1 MDLSVVVVT
10 WNAKKFVDENFG
22 SILADLRGIS
32 AEVIAVDNA
41 STDGTADMI
50 AERFP
55 EVNLTRST
63 KNLGFSNAN
72 IVAIRKSTGKYVCLV
87 NPDVRVLPG
96 CFSKLM
102 SYLEK
107 NPKVGVAGPKTFN
120 ADGTLQRSCMR
131 APSVWISFCR
141 AFALD
146 KTPLGRTP
154 LFGGISMADFDHDK
168 TREVDVLNGAFLMI
182 RRTAMDQVGLIDERF
197 FMYGDDLDW
206 CVRFGKAGWLVMFYP
221 EAEIVHY
228 GGGVTAKAPLY
239 FYVEMHKANLQYFQK
254 HHSWLAQRGFL
265 AALLLHD
272 SIRYVGFSALSL
284 LGKRWRE
291 RVGWKA
297 QRSKACIQWVLNLK
311 EQSLDATPPARSN
324 VAPTS

>member
-1 MDLSVVVVT
+1 MDLSVIVVT

-22 SILADLRGIS
+22 SILADLQGIS

-41 STDGTADMI
+41 STDGTPDMI

-55 EVNLTRST
+55 QVDLTRSP

-72 IVAIRKSTGKYVCLV
+72 IVAIKKSTGKFVCLV

-102 SYLEK
+102 AYLEK
-107 NPKVGVAGPKTFN
+107 NPKVGVVGPKTFN

-154 LFGGISMADFDHDK
+154 LFGGISMVDFGHDK

-182 RRTAMDQVGLIDERF
+182 RRTAMDKVGLIDERF

-206 CVRFGKAGWLVMFYP
+206 CVRFGKAGWPVIFYP

-228 GGGVTAKAPLY
+228 GGGVTAKLPFIFTWRCTRPTCSIFKSTIPGSPSEAFWPRCFCTIQSGTSDFRLY
-239 FYVEMHKANLQYFQK
+239 
-254 HHSWLAQRGFL
+254 RFL
-265 AALLLHD
+265 VRAGA
-272 SIRYVGFSALSL
+272 
-284 LGKRWRE
+284 
-291 RVGWKA
+291 RVGRKA
-297 QRSKACIQWVLNLK
+297 QRSKACIQWVVNSK
-311 EQSLDATPPARSN
+311 EQSLDGGPSRK
-324 VAPTS
+324 VASTS

>member
-55 EVNLTRST
+55 EVNLTRSP

-102 SYLEK
+102 AYLEK

-146 KTPLGRTP
+146 KTPLGRMP

-206 CVRFGKAGWLVMFYP
+206 CVRFGKAGWPVMFYP

-228 GGGVTAKAPLY
+228 GGGVTAKAPVY
-239 FYVEMHKANLQYFQK
+239 FYVEMQKAYLQYWKK
-254 HHSWLAQRGFL
+254 HHSSLGQMVFLGSLLFHESVRFL
-265 AALLLHD
+265 AYSL
-272 SIRYVGFSALSL
+272 LSL
-284 LGKRWRE
+284 PGESWRE
-291 RVGWKA
+291 RFGWKKE
-297 QRSKACIQWVLNLK
+297 RSLACIRWILYSREQPIDLK
-311 EQSLDATPPARSN
+311 ATKSN
-324 VAPTS
+324 VSSVI

>member
-1 MDLSVVVVT
+1 MDLSVIVVT

-22 SILADLRGIS
+22 SILADLQGIS

-41 STDGTADMI
+41 STDGTPDMI

-55 EVNLTRST
+55 QVNLTRSP

-72 IVAIRKSTGKYVCLV
+72 IVAIEKSTGKYVCLV

-96 CFSKLM
+96 CFAKLM
-102 SYLEK
+102 AYLEA
-107 NPKVGVAGPKTFN
+107 NPKVGVVGPKTFN
-120 ADGTLQRSCMR
+120 ADGSLQRSCMR

-154 LFGGISMADFDHDK
+154 LFGGISMVDFGHDK

-182 RRTAMDQVGLIDERF
+182 RRTAMDEVGLIDERF

-206 CVRFGKAGWLVMFYP
+206 CVRFGKAGWPVMFYP

-228 GGGVTAKAPLY
+228 GGGVTAKSPVY
-239 FYVEMHKANLQYFQK
+239 FYVEMQKAYLQYWKK
-254 HHSWLAQRGFL
+254 HHSYLGRVVFMGS
-265 AALLLHD
+265 LLFHE
-272 SIRYVGFSALSL
+272 SIRYLTYSLISL
-284 LGKRWRE
+284 LGRPWRE
-291 RVGWKA
+291 RFGWKI
-297 QRSKACIQWVLNLK
+297 QRSLACIRWILYSREYPIDLNSNKSKLSS
-311 EQSLDATPPARSN
+311 SL
-324 VAPTS
+324 

>member
-1 MDLSVVVVT
+1 MYVVT

-22 SILADLRGIS
+22 SIFADLKGIS

-41 STDGTADMI
+41 SSDGTADMI
-50 AERFP
+50 AAGFP
-55 EVNLTRST
+55 EVKLTRSP
-63 KNLGFSNAN
+63 KNLGFSRAN
-72 IVAIRKSTGKYVCLV
+72 IVAINQSSGKYVCLV

-96 CFSKLM
+96 CFRALM
-102 SYLEK
+102 DYLEK
-107 NPKVGVAGPKTFN
+107 NPKVGVVGPKTYN
-120 ADGTLQRSCMR
+120 PDGSLQRSCMR

-141 AFALD
+141 ALALD
-146 KTPLGRTP
+146 KTPLRKIP
-154 LFGGISMADFDHDK
+154 VFGGIGMADFAHDK
-168 TREVDVLNGAFLMI
+168 TRVVDVLNGAFTMM

-206 CVRFGKAGWLVMFYP
+206 CVRFGKAGWPVVFYP
-221 EAEIVHY
+221 GGEIVHY

-272 SIRYVGFSALSL
+272 AIRYVAFSTLSL
-284 LGKRWRE
+284 LGSKWRE
-291 RVGWKA
+291 KVWLESAAVDGVYAVGL
-297 QRSKACIQWVLNLK
+297 RSK
-311 EQSLDATPPARSN
+311 EPTLDSQPRATA
-324 VAPTS
+324 A